1 MNVLCTWQIF
11 LAKRIFFLSP
21 NSNIKDVEKYIILFY
36 FILFFSLLSLD
47 TDILMEV
54 VLNQYGKEKKKFKI
68 GKKEFKLFLLL
79 HDEVV
84 QVDI

>member
-11 LAKRIFFLSP
+11 LAKRIFFYHPIQILRMWK
-21 NSNIKDVEKYIILFY
+21 NILFY